1 MAVMNAATSD
11 NPPSAAPGPHRFRP
25 VLGALSI
32 IRRITAEYRDAG
44 RISPRC
50 SGPVN
55 EDVAE
60 VVDVGEGRPGGEQ
73 IAEPREERGG
83 IVLGN
88 KGGRIE
94 AERAGPRGGGP
105 VDKSPGRVVG
115 APGAAGGPVGVAGKR
130 RDALRAV
137 ERQRQRE
144 RVFLVGAAA
153 AVAADRDGQFAAGKK
168 HGAPVRRGEF
178 AALLRVR
185 GGTLARLAL
194 EPVAEKDAFVAGR
207 FKGEAREA

>member
-1 MAVMNAATSD
+1 MAVMSAATSD
-11 NPPSAAPGPHRFRP
+11 NPPSAARVPHRFRP

-55 EDVAE
+55 EDGAE

-83 IVLGN
+83 IVLGK

-115 APGAAGGPVGVAGKR
+115 APGAAVGAVGGA
-130 RDALRAV
+130 
-137 ERQRQRE
+137 RQRR
-144 RVFLVGAAA
+144 GAL
-153 AVAADRDGQFAAGKK
+153 
-168 HGAPVRRGEF
+168 P
-178 AALLRVR
+178 
-185 GGTLARLAL
+185 
-194 EPVAEKDAFVAGR
+194 AGR
-207 FKGEAREA
+207 RPRPRGARC